1 MIKIG
6 IIGISEGNGHPYSF
20 SAIFNGYNKEEM
32 KNSDWPN
39 IFNYLEK
46 EPKENFGIDNARIT
60 HVWTQ
65 DINQSHKIAKCSNI
79 SNVCEHYEDMIH
91 HIDAVIIAR
100 DDWETHF
107 PISKIFLE
115 AGKYV
120 LIDKPLSFDTQECLY
135 FEKFIKQGKLVSFS
149 SLRFSPEL
157 DQLKENFH
165 SFGKL
170 LLVRGI
176 TPKNW
181 EKYAIHLLDG
191 IAGVTPFNPCK
202 IVTNSCNHESV
213 TIHTQE
219 GFLIELDCLGAMQYP
234 MLQLE
239 FFSQENYYQ
248 ANCLDAFSSFKRLL
262 SYFVCTIQGNTN
274 IEENLYTLHQMNILQ
289 EGRQQWS

>member
-6 IIGISEGNGHPYSF
+6 IIGINEGNGHPYSF

-46 EPKENFGIDNARIT
+46 EPKKNFGVDNAKIT

-65 DINQSHKIAKCSNI
+65 DFLQSEKIARCSHISNI
-79 SNVCEHYEDMIH
+79 CRKYEDMLKDV
-91 HIDAVIIAR
+91 DAVIIAR
-100 DDWETHF
+100 DDWQSHY
-107 PISKIFLE
+107 PISKVFLE

-135 FEKFIKQGKLVSFS
+135 FQRYIQEGKLISFS

-157 DQLKENFH
+157 DQLKENLD
-165 SFGKL
+165 SFGEIKL
-170 LLVRGI
+170 IRGI
-176 TPKNW
+176 TPKSW

-191 IAGVTPFNPCK
+191 IAGVIHFTPTK
-202 IVTNSCNHESV
+202 IIKNTCQHESI
-213 TIHTQE
+213 TIQTQE

-248 ANCLDAFSSFKRLL
+248 ANCLDAFTSFKRLL

-289 EGRQQWS
+289 KGNK